1 MVDNR
6 QEMRY
11 KLGDAQDSA
20 EGEVYIMSETA
31 VSEKNSRSMSTAELV
46 YMSVCAA
53 LMAVCSWISIP
64 APAPLAPFTLQ
75 TFAVFLILLLLG
87 GRRGFFTVL
96 TYILLG
102 AVGLP
107 VFAQF
112 MGGVGVLLG
121 TTGGYIIGFLFTA
134 LLFWALERATAGR
147 RALTVAVLALGLAVC
162 YAFGTA
168 WFMVVYAR
176 QAGSIALGTALGWC
190 VIPFI
195 IPDLVKLALA
205 CALASV
211 LKRHV
216 RL

>member
-1 MVDNR
+1 
-6 QEMRY
+6 
-11 KLGDAQDSA
+11 
-20 EGEVYIMSETA
+20 MSEA
-31 VSEKNSRSMSTAELV
+31 VIRKKSLSTVELV
-46 YMSVCAA
+46 YIAVCAA

-64 APAPLAPFTLQ
+64 AIAPLPPFTLQ

-102 AVGLP
+102 AVGVP

-121 TTGGYIIGFLFTA
+121 TTGGYIIGFLFSA
-134 LLFWALERATAGR
+134 AVYWALERVIGDKP
-147 RALTVAVLALGLAVC
+147 ALKIAALVLALAVC

-176 QAGSIALGTALGWC
+176 QSGPIGLATALGWC
-190 VIPFI
+190 VLPFI

-205 CALASV
+205 WALGSM
-211 LKRHV
+211 LKKHV
-216 RL
+216 KL

>member
-1 MVDNR
+1 
-6 QEMRY
+6 
-11 KLGDAQDSA
+11 
-20 EGEVYIMSETA
+20 MSEA
-31 VSEKNSRSMSTAELV
+31 VVRKKNLSTVELV
-46 YMSVCAA
+46 YIAACAA

-75 TFAVFLILLLLG
+75 TFAVFLVLLLLG

-112 MGGVGVLLG
+112 MSGVGVLCAVV
-121 TTGGYIIGFLFTA
+121 Y
-134 LLFWALERATAGR
+134 WALERVISDKPVLKIA
-147 RALTVAVLALGLAVC
+147 ALVLGLLVC

-176 QAGSIALGTALGWC
+176 QAGAVGLGTALAWC
-190 VIPFI
+190 VLPFI

-205 CALASV
+205 WALSTV

-216 RL
+216 KL

>member
-1 MVDNR
+1 
-6 QEMRY
+6 
-11 KLGDAQDSA
+11 
-20 EGEVYIMSETA
+20 MSEA
-31 VSEKNSRSMSTAELV
+31 VVSKKKFSTIELV
-46 YMSVCAA
+46 YIAVFAA

-75 TFAVFLILLLLG
+75 TFAVFAILLLLG

-102 AVGLP
+102 AIGVP

-112 MGGVGVLLG
+112 MSGVGVLFG
-121 TTGGYIIGFLFTA
+121 TTGGYIIGFLFSA
-134 LLFWALERATAGR
+134 LLYWALERVIEGKPVLQIA
-147 RALTVAVLALGLAVC
+147 ALVLGLIVC

-176 QAGSIALGTALGWC
+176 QAGPVGLATALGWC
-190 VIPFI
+190 VLPFI

-205 CALASV
+205 WVLASM
-211 LKRHV
+211 LKKHV
-216 RL
+216 KL

>member
-1 MVDNR
+1 
-6 QEMRY
+6 
-11 KLGDAQDSA
+11 
-20 EGEVYIMSETA
+20 MSET
-31 VSEKNSRSMSTAELV
+31 VISRKRFSTAELV
-46 YMSVCAA
+46 YIAVCAA
-53 LMAVCSWISIP
+53 LTAVCSWISIP

-75 TFAVFLILLLLG
+75 TFAVFLVLLLLG

-96 TYILLG
+96 TYVLLG

-112 MGGVGVLLG
+112 MGGVGVLFG

-134 LLFWALERATAGR
+134 ALYWALERVTAGSAAR
-147 RALTVAVLALGLAVC
+147 KIAALVLGLIVC

-176 QAGSIALGTALGWC
+176 QAGAIGLATALGWC
-190 VIPFI
+190 VLPFI
-195 IPDLVKLALA
+195 VPDLVKLALA
-205 CALASV
+205 WGLSTA

-216 RL
+216 NL